1 MKLVACLHCHAQYD
15 VTHVETKSFA
25 CRCGEELEARP
36 PEGVER
42 DVQRCGACGALLAAG
57 AEQCEYC
64 RSAVVR
70 ALDGPSLICPE
81 CYARNLDG
89 CRFCTACGV
98 SFAPSAIPTQEVEL
112 PCPCCGALMPVREVG
127 GIALNECPGCHG
139 LWVPEGHFAALVQRA
154 IDAHAQRGDAQP
166 AAQPRVRG
174 ANPGATRV
182 SYRRCPVCEAMMN
195 RHNFQRRSGVIID
208 VCKPHGTWLDADEL
222 EQICGFIQSGGLA
235 SAQLREAERAREEE
249 RAART
254 ERVFAEA
261 KARFETTPSSA
272 GHGRAEARVI
282 GSVVD
287 FLSSLLS

>member
-15 VTHVETKSFA
+15 VTHVDAKSFA
-25 CRCGEELEARP
+25 CRCGEELDARP
-36 PEGVER
+36 PQGVDR
-42 DVQRCGACGALLAAG
+42 AVQRCGACGALLTEG
-57 AEQCEYC
+57 AQRCEYC
-64 RSAVVR
+64 RSAVIR
-70 ALDGPSLICPE
+70 ASDGPSLICPE

-98 SFAPSAIPTQEVEL
+98 SFAPSPVPGEALEL

-127 GIALNECPGCHG
+127 RIAVNECLGCHG
-139 LWVPEGHFAALVQRA
+139 LWVPDGHFDALVQRA
-154 IDAHAQRGDAQP
+154 IDAQARRTAADP
-166 AAQPRVRG
+166 PAQPRVQG

-182 SYRRCPVCEAMMN
+182 TYRRCPACEVIMN

-222 EQICGFIQSGGLA
+222 EQIGGFIRSGGLA
-235 SAQLREAERAREEE
+235 TAQLRETERAHEEE

-254 ERVFAEA
+254 DRLIAEA
-261 KARFETTPSSA
+261 KARFETSPSS
-272 GHGRAEARVI
+272 GLHGRAEARVI